1 MHRTFNCGIG
11 MVLIV
16 AKADAAATIATLQ
29 AGGVEAYEVGSIVK
43 RQEGEPQTV
52 VV

>member
-16 AKADAAATIATLQ
+16 AKDDAQATIAMLQ
-29 AGGVEAYEVGSIVK
+29 SNGADAYEIGAIAK